1 MFGYQR
7 FLVGSAASQIAANP
21 APCAGFVDRL
31 DRHFERKIVW
41 MSTAPAIIAQ

>member
-1 MFGYQR
+1 MSGFQPVPCPGR
-7 FLVGSAASQIAANP
+7 LPIGGTPFASR
-21 APCAGFVDRL
+21 AGFDDRL